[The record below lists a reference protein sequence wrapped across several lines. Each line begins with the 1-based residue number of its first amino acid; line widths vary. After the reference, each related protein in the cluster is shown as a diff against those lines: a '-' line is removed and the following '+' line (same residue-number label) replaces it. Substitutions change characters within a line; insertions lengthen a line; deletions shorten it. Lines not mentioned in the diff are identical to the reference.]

1 MLKVKRSC
9 PVTCLLTIPTHRAES
24 DLQQCIHWLRGTC
37 AGTSVFSRPGELT
50 LKKRNPTLS
59 KTKTNSVYHNFDKK
73 LITTLSY
80 RRTNQRPE
88 GTVYVLPKVPPSTLQ
103 YCLGTPS
110 VYQLNQL
117 GVVKRF
123 VLKTLDNTA
132 KASLKLSAAAM
143 SLPFAFVQD
152 KFTDEGVTIP
162 DPTTWSALKT
172 PSAAEAGFSEQVE
185 PISYEE
191 LMAKRTKL

>member
-1 MLKVKRSC
+1 M
-9 PVTCLLTIPTHRAES
+9 
-24 DLQQCIHWLRGTC
+24 
-37 AGTSVFSRPGELT
+37 FSRPGELT

-59 KTKTNSVYHNFDKK
+59 KAKTNSVYHYFNKK
-73 LITTLSY
+73 LITTLFC
-80 RRTNQRPE
+80 RGTKQRPE

-110 VYQLNQL
+110 AYQLNQL

-143 SLPFAFVQD
+143 PLPFAFVQD
-152 KFTDEGVTIP
+152 KFTDEGATIP
-162 DPTTWSALKT
+162 DPTIIPDPPTWSALKT
-172 PSAAEAGFSEQVE
+172 PSAAEASFSEPVE
-185 PISYEE
+185 PISYEK
-191 LMAKRTKL
+191 LMAKGTKL